1 LVLRPFALP
10 YPVGLFVA
18 GLGPL
23 AANDAYASPTVWQM
37 FERDL
42 YHSPRVVWGRE
53 VNVLLAA
60 LARRGPPSSVLDAI
74 YLAVER
80 SGFRHAELWS
90 HEITGGTLRPV
101 RYGTGSDVQLWS
113 LTDLA
118 VQFLLARNSPRGN

>member
-1 LVLRPFALP
+1 
-10 YPVGLFVA
+10 
-18 GLGPL
+18 
-23 AANDAYASPTVWQM
+23 VWQM

-60 LARRGPPSSVLDAI
+60 LARRGRPPSPVLDSI
-74 YLAVER
+74 SNAVER

-90 HEITGGTLRPV
+90 YEIVGDTLRPV
-101 RYGTGSDVQLWS
+101 RYGSGSDVQLWS

-118 VQFLLARNSPRGN
+118 VQFLLERL